1 MQQIF
6 WHRMQERLGLTDQQ
20 ALDIRNVLQ
29 ARRDAVRGNVQAL
42 FAARKQLRD
51 LLQQSNS
58 DPAAIQSAA
67 AQVKQ
72 LQNTMFDQRIQ
83 TQLDIRSKLTPEQL
97 AKWGEMRKGMGRHG
111 WRRGGDSGWGRS

>member
-29 ARRDAVRGNVQAL
+29 ARRDAARGNVQAL